1 MTQRTEELH
10 GLQDCIS
17 QRKGDLKEALR
28 DGETEAHEKLRQIR
42 VSFPNEFSSQYS
54 KRLEVLRTFQEVSTK
69 SVLLFV
75 PSRNPLRN
83 RAWNFMVSCDKKH
96 GPDAQIRTPQFQ

>member
-1 MTQRTEELH
+1 MAQRTEELH

-28 DGETEAHEKLRQIR
+28 DGETEAHEKLLQIR
-42 VSFPNEFSSQYS
+42 ASFPNEISNQCS
-54 KRLEVLRTFQEVSTK
+54 KRLEVLQTFQEVSTK

-75 PSRNPLRN
+75 PSPNPLRN
-83 RAWNFMVSCDKKH
+83 RTWNLMGLCD
-96 GPDAQIRTPQFQ
+96 